1 VKIQPITAGLTIT
14 VLIFQRHTL
23 DDVLPGSIKV
33 GQPILENT
41 SEGGRNGI
49 LAYYTSVFESKET
62 LVATVIRRGCP
73 PYVIDTVSW
82 HCHVVL

>member
-1 VKIQPITAGLTIT
+1 VKIQPITAGLMIA
-14 VLIFQRHTL
+14 VLVFQRRTL
-23 DDVLPGSIKV
+23 DDVSPGSIKV
-33 GQPILENT
+33 GQHVFENT

-49 LAYYTSVFESKET
+49 LAYYTSVFKSKET

-73 PYVIDTVSW
+73 PYLIDTVYW